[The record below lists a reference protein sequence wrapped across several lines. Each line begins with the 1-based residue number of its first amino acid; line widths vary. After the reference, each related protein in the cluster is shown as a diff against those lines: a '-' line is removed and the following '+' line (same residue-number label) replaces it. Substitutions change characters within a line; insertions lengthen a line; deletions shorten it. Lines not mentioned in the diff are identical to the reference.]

1 MKNFMRIAAL
11 ALCLMMLVPSALAQ
25 DVAYRVGEP
34 SRAAFADA
42 FLSGKLVEAQ
52 VELDLELDMQ
62 TLGVPAE
69 ETEAVLAVLDALAQS
84 KLTIGAG
91 LTGEGIRA
99 AVEAEMTDA
108 AGANPVSIYA
118 LADVTLDGIA
128 LESDVIPGKRVNV
141 KWETLLAL
149 CGMEQSDIDMMMSL
163 KGIDPDELIDVIE
176 EALEAAIEELEP
188 MINMA
193 AQLAAPYA
201 QTVAAFVQTLPVEV
215 KENLTEED
223 YPPTAVEVSV
233 TITEKDLGTLIGQLC
248 SQLDADASLQIMLN
262 SLLEQADADVTVE
275 EILAEGSAAAAQMT
289 GTDTPVTFYLGMNEN
304 GVPMYAEVYVYNEP
318 SGESIYGGL
327 FLYQDADGVWVAEAI
342 GGGYD
347 AEGNAYGSAYL
358 GGSYLGDPAD
368 PNVCALLIELLAMEG
383 ENPLMEMNYTMNIA
397 AAENSELPAYDTE
410 ASMSMYINDG
420 AESVQM
426 VQGTQ
431 GRQSL
436 TAAGGEAAS
445 TSSTVDTYVEGMALS
460 QTQALEQLIEP
471 TADGGVTGYT
481 KVSQT
486 MPATGVKKLD
496 MTVAYA
502 SENIDMAASRAL
514 EQIALETVTNEQMD
528 ALMEQMGMVLLEQK
542 ITPLMN
548 ILPQPAAAALQEAL
562 NL

>member
-11 ALCLMMLVPSALAQ
+11 ALCLLMIVPSALAQ
-25 DVAYRVGEP
+25 DVVYRVGEP
-34 SRAAFADA
+34 SRGVFADA
-42 FLSGKLVEAQ
+42 FLSGKLVKAQ
-52 VELDLELDMQ
+52 VEMDLELDMQ
-62 TLGVPAE
+62 TLGVSAE
-69 ETEAVLAVLDALAQS
+69 ETEAVQAVLDTLAQS

-91 LTGEGIRA
+91 LTGEGVRA

-108 AGANPVSIYA
+108 AGANPVTIYA

-128 LESDVIPGKRVNV
+128 LESDVIPGKRMSI

-149 CGMEQSDIDMMMSL
+149 CGVPQSDIDMIMSL
-163 KGIDPDELIDVIE
+163 KGIDPDQAIEMLE
-176 EALEAAIEELEP
+176 EALETALEELEP
-188 MINMA
+188 MLNMA

-233 TITEKDLGTLIGQLC
+233 TITEKDLGTLLGQLC
-248 SQLDADASLQIMLN
+248 SQLDADASLKIMLN
-262 SLLEQADADVTVE
+262 SLLEQADAGVSIE
-275 EILAEGSAAAAQMT
+275 EFLDEMNAIAAGWT
-289 GTDTPVTFYLGMNEN
+289 GTDTPITLYLGMNED
-304 GVPMYAEVYVYNEP
+304 GVPMYAEVYIYNEP
-318 SGESIYGGL
+318 SGESVYGGL

-342 GGGYD
+342 GGAYD
-347 AEGNAYGSAYL
+347 AEGNAYGSGYL

-383 ENPLMEMNYTMNIA
+383 ENPLMEMNYTMSIA
-397 AAENSELPAYDTE
+397 AAENGELPAYDTE

-420 AESVQM
+420 EESVQM

-460 QTQALEQLIEP
+460 QTQTLEQLVEP

-496 MTVAYA
+496 MTVSYA
-502 SENIDMAASRAL
+502 SENIDMVASRAL
-514 EQIALETVTNEQMD
+514 EQIALETVTDEQMD
-528 ALMEQMGMVLLEQK
+528 ELLEQVGVVLLEQK
-542 ITPLMN
+542 ISPLMN